1 MHYIS
6 QLKEKIKYVYEHHY
20 KKILFFPMLLV
31 ILSLVQIG
39 AQYATTG
46 EFVHKGISLKGGSLI
61 TLTAQTSLSPAEL
74 EQFLKQK
81 FSQGDFSVRALRA
94 PAGETLGL
102 SIESDA
108 QQKSEID
115 DLLSAVKEKI
125 PLQKG
130 EYSVEVIDSS
140 LGNSFFRQ
148 TFIALL
154 VAFLLMGVVVFVYFR
169 VPIPSLAVIL
179 AAFSDMTVTLAVF
192 NLTGMK
198 LSSAG
203 VAAFLM
209 LIGYSVDTD
218 ILLTTRVLKRH
229 EGTVMERVYGSIT
242 TGLTMLATTFA
253 AVMIAL
259 IFVQSEVI
267 RQIMVILC
275 IGLIVDAFMTW
286 IQNVGVLRLYLER
299 KQRQGEQQRQG
310 GSL

>member
-1 MHYIS
+1 MRYIHR
-6 QLKEKIKYVYEHHY
+6 LKEKVKHIYEHHY
-20 KKILFFPMLLV
+20 KKILLFPMLLV
-31 ILSLVQIG
+31 LLSLIQIG
-39 AQYATTG
+39 TQYTTTG
-46 EFVHKGISLKGGSLI
+46 EFVHKGITLKGGSLI
-61 TLTAQTSLSPAEL
+61 TLKVQTSSLPEEL

-81 FSQGDFSVRALRA
+81 FPQGDLSVRALRA

-108 QQKSEID
+108 QEESEIKT
-115 DLLSAVKEKI
+115 LISAIKEKT
-125 PLQKG
+125 PLQEG
-130 EYSVEVIDSS
+130 DYNVEVIGSS

-154 VAFLLMGVVVFVYFR
+154 VAFLLMGIVVFLYFR
-169 VPIPSLAVIL
+169 IPIPSLAVIL
-179 AAFSDMTVTLAVF
+179 AAFSDLTVTLAIF

-229 EGTVMERVYGSIT
+229 EGTIMERIYGSIT

-253 AVMIAL
+253 AVTVAL

-275 IGLIVDAFMTW
+275 IGLIVDALMTW

-299 KQRQGEQQRQG
+299 KQRQGEQQPRG
-310 GSL
+310 GSQ